1 MYKVIISGGGTG
13 GHIYPAIAIAD
24 ELRRQIPSAAIL
36 FVGAE
41 GRMEMEKVPAAGYPI
56 IGLPVMGLQRAWTW
70 KNGLLP
76 FKALKSLRKAA
87 HIIKEFRPNVVVG
100 VGGYASGPTLWVA
113 QRRKIPTLLQ
123 EQNSY
128 AGITNKLLA
137 KRADRICVAYDGME
151 RFFPKEK
158 IRLTGNPV
166 RFAGGPS
173 SPTGRTTAAAA
184 FDLSP
189 NKPTVLVVGGSLG
202 ARTLNRTMMQALPTL
217 AAGSVQF
224 IWQTGKPYFAE
235 AQTALTTIGHPKT
248 IRAMAFIDRIDD
260 AFAAADVVIS
270 RAGAGIISELCVAGK
285 ACVFVPSPNVA
296 EDHQTK
302 NAQALVKNTAA
313 LMVADADAET
323 SLLPTVLA
331 LLQDPTHID
340 ALRRQATALAKP
352 NAAHEI
358 VTEILA
364 LTDSLATRPDRHE

>member
-1 MYKVIISGGGTG
+1 MYKFIISGGGTG

-24 ELRRQIPSAAIL
+24 ELRRQIPTAAIL

-41 GRMEMEKVPAAGYPI
+41 GRMEMEKVPVAGYPI

-87 HIIKEFRPNVVVG
+87 HIIKDFRPDVVVG
-100 VGGYASGPTLWVA
+100 VGGYASGPILWVA

-137 KRADRICVAYDGME
+137 KRANRICVAYDGME

-166 RFAGGPS
+166 RFAGGQASLVDP
-173 SPTGRTTAAAA
+173 PAAAS
-184 FDLSP
+184 FGLSP
-189 NKPTVLVVGGSLG
+189 DEPTVLVVGGSLG
-202 ARTLNRTMMQALPTL
+202 ARTLNRMMMQALPML
-217 AAGSVQF
+217 AAGTVQF
-224 IWQTGKPYFAE
+224 IWQTGKTYFAE
-235 AQTALTTIGHPKT
+235 AQTALAAIGHPKT
-248 IRAMAFIDRIDD
+248 IRAMAFIDRMDD

-285 ACVFVPSPNVA
+285 ACIFVPSPNVA

-302 NAQALVKNTAA
+302 NAQALVEKNAA
-313 LMVADADAET
+313 LMVADADAT
-323 SLLPTVLA
+323 TQVLPLA
-331 LLQDPTHID
+331 LSLLQDD
-340 ALRRQATALAKP
+340 ARLDAIRRNAALLAKP
-352 NAAHEI
+352 NATRDI
-358 VTEILA
+358 VEEMLKLRIMNY
-364 LTDSLATRPDRHE
+364 E